1 MLFPSCYESI
11 KIKMNG
17 DEQGLMANMEQHEH
31 FMRLALNEAAAALQ
45 AGEFPVGC
53 VLVRGDRMMAGARRR
68 NSSGP
73 GANEL
78 DHAEVLALRALLQAN
93 PGMDCGKIT
102 VYSTM
107 EPCLMCFAAL
117 LLSGIR
123 RFVWA
128 YEDVMGGGTALPL
141 KQLPELYADMQVEL
155 VPGVLRGQ
163 SLVLFQEFF
172 RRHSYWGDSVL
183 ARYTLAQERTP

>member
-1 MLFPSCYESI
+1 MS
-11 KIKMNG
+11 G
-17 DEQGLMANMEQHEH
+17 DEQGLMANREQHEH
-31 FMRLALNEAAAALQ
+31 CMRLALNEAAAALQ

-53 VLVRGDRMMAGARRR
+53 VLVSGGRAVAAARRR

-78 DHAEVLALRALLQAN
+78 DHAEVLGLRELLQQS
-93 PGMDCGKIT
+93 PGADCREIT

-107 EPCLMCFAAL
+107 EPCLMCFATL

-128 YEDVMGGGTALPL
+128 YEDVMGGGTGLEL
-141 KQLPELYADMQVEL
+141 KQLPELYAGMEVEL
-155 VPGVLRGQ
+155 VPGVLRSE
-163 SLVLFQEFF
+163 SLALFQEFF
-172 RRHSYWGDSVL
+172 RCHSYWGDSLL